1 MSEIA
6 KCAWCRY
13 EPVKLWGNDRP
24 TTYTCGDVKKDIC
37 PSAIQRPLPLDE
49 WNLTQVRI
57 LEARRKDFDAGW
69 CANLMQL
76 GGRGPAYSA
85 GGPYFDAAF
94 DDYIKGEI

>member
-49 WNLTQVRI
+49 WNLTQARI
-57 LEARRKDFDAGW
+57 LEARRKDFEAGW
-69 CANLMQL
+69 LACDKTVFVDKEMFGSDVERA
-76 GGRGPAYSA
+76 R
-85 GGPYFDAAF
+85 DF
-94 DDYIKGEI
+94 DDYIKAAK